1 MSTRA
6 RQSLWLGLED
16 DGAASKQER
25 RRKELPRSRKRE
37 LRLLDDADAPESEH
51 PLSKLIEVRL
61 GHFPSGGNGV
71 VVFTFLHITV
81 INAHFLL
88 SKHQHTI
95 HINKMPPTKKQ
106 LKQKVRELEA
116 QLGAGQPAPLE
127 PQDIVDWL
135 YDQYEAPH
143 PLRTSNE
150 TMMMWLQAMNTGLS
164 KNNLNRRLSRVMELW
179 RQQAMPGETY
189 TRQQQQELIAREG
202 AYLMPVVLTTTWQQ
216 HLQAK
221 KAKQEQEKDDESMD
235 EQMQSAMSCQH
246 SICRLLFSTLPPPP
260 PPPPPPPTLPGPAP
274 TSLSGVL
281 GDRGTSMLPIRQQR
295 SQDELSVLQSEEN
308 KLVDRL
314 EQQDSP
320 HGWILPPRLRMPA
333 VPSRDFPRSL
343 PTRFRSRAEQGLNQ
357 VEAAASSTLS
367 KKRSMNAPP
376 AATISAQP
384 HRSSRRRVEQDE
396 ASREVGHET
405 DESHKGPVRGLPALD
420 YGSDRD

>member
-1 MSTRA
+1 
-6 RQSLWLGLED
+6 
-16 DGAASKQER
+16 
-25 RRKELPRSRKRE
+25 
-37 LRLLDDADAPESEH
+37 
-51 PLSKLIEVRL
+51 
-61 GHFPSGGNGV
+61 
-71 VVFTFLHITV
+71 
-81 INAHFLL
+81 
-88 SKHQHTI
+88 
-95 HINKMPPTKKQ
+95 MPPTKKQ

-235 EQMQSAMSCQH
+235 EQMQSGTELEYSSIMSIDLPPVDPIV
-246 SICRLLFSTLPPPP
+246 SAANFAFAFVSAGTPPRAGFGLSDVVSTLNLPPPVLDTSTASASAAP
-260 PPPPPPPTLPGPAP
+260 AAYTPRARTNVPVRRSRGPWHQYAADPVPNLFPGYPRLGP
-274 TSLSGVL
+274 VILSG
-281 GDRGTSMLPIRQQR
+281 SQQR